1 MEYKEFARKKNY
13 LVCVDSDG
21 CAMNTMDIKHFRCFG
36 PCMVEEWG
44 LEEWRDEILDRWN
57 QVNLYSMTR
66 GINRFKALA
75 ILLSE
80 IDGSCKKIPDAEDY
94 IKWTED
100 SDELSNEVLSRVL
113 EQTGGS
119 CFKKALHWS
128 NEVNRRINEI
138 PEVDKIPFAGVKEGL
153 AFAHKYADI
162 AIVSSANPDAVSAEW
177 EKHGLM
183 KYVNYMMAQNAGS
196 KTFCISKLLEYGY
209 EPDHVMMMGDA
220 PGDLS
225 AAEKNSVQFYPV
237 LVSHESD
244 SWNGIRE
251 ALDKLI
257 NGKFDKAYQK
267 QLINAFKHNLV
278 N

>member
-1 MEYKEFARKKNY
+1 MEYKEFARKKDY

-21 CAMNTMDIKHFRCFG
+21 CAMDTMDIKHFRCFG

-44 LEEWRDEILDRWN
+44 LEKWRDDILYRWN

-80 IDGSCKKIPDAEDY
+80 IDETYKRIPDAEDF
-94 IKWTED
+94 IKWTET
-100 SDELSNEVLSRVL
+100 SDELSNAVLSRVS
-113 EQTGGS
+113 EQTGSS
-119 CFKKALHWS
+119 CLKKALHWS
-128 NEVNRRINEI
+128 DEVNRRINEI
-138 PEVDKIPFAGVKEGL
+138 PEWDKIPFEGVKEGL
-153 AFAHKYADI
+153 AFAHEYADI
-162 AIVSSANPDAVSAEW
+162 VIVSSANPDAVSTEW

-183 KYVNYMMAQNAGS
+183 KYVDLMMAQNAGS

-220 PGDLS
+220 PGDLK
-225 AAEKNSVQFYPV
+225 AAEKNRVRFYPV
-237 LVSHESD
+237 LVTHERD
-244 SWNGIRE
+244 SWNGIKE
-251 ALDKLI
+251 AFDRLI
-257 NGKFDKAYQK
+257 NGTFDNWYQK
-267 QLINAFKHNLV
+267 QLINGFERNLL

>member
-1 MEYKEFARKKNY
+1 MEYKEFARKKDY

-21 CAMNTMDIKHFRCFG
+21 CAMDTMDIKHFRCFG

-44 LEEWRDEILDRWN
+44 LEEWRDDILYRWN

-80 IDGSCKKIPDAEDY
+80 IDKSCKKIPGTEEF
-94 IKWTED
+94 IKWTEV
-100 SDELSNEVLSRVL
+100 SDELSNAELSRVL
-113 EQTGGS
+113 EKSGS
-119 CFKKALHWS
+119 SCLKKALHWS
-128 NEVNRRINEI
+128 NEVNNRINEI
-138 PEVDKIPFAGVKEGL
+138 SEWDKIPFAGVKEGL
-153 AFAHKYADI
+153 AFAHEYADI
-162 AIVSSANPDAVSAEW
+162 AIVSSANPDAVSTEW

-183 KYVNYMMAQNAGS
+183 KCVDLLMAQNAGS

-209 EPDHVMMMGDA
+209 EPDHVMMIGDA

-225 AAEKNSVQFYPV
+225 AAEKNRVRFYPV

-244 SWNGIRE
+244 SWNGIKE
-251 ALDKLI
+251 ALDRLI
-257 NGKFDKAYQK
+257 NGTFDNSYQK
-267 QLINAFKHNLV
+267 QLINAFEHNLL

>member
-1 MEYKEFARKKNY
+1 MEYKEFARKKDY

-21 CAMNTMDIKHFRCFG
+21 CAMDTMDIKHFRCFG

-44 LEEWRDEILDRWN
+44 LEEWRDEILYRWN

-80 IDGSCKKIPDAEDY
+80 IDGTYKKIPDAKDF
-94 IKWTED
+94 IKWTEV
-100 SDELSNEVLSRVL
+100 SNELSNAALSRVL
-113 EQTGGS
+113 EQTGSS
-119 CFKKALHWS
+119 CLKKALHWS
-128 NEVNRRINEI
+128 NEVNRRIDEI
-138 PEVDKIPFAGVKEGL
+138 PEWDKIPFAGVKEGL
-153 AFAHKYADI
+153 AFVHEYADI
-162 AIVSSANPDAVSAEW
+162 AIVSSANQDAVSAEW

-183 KYVNYMMAQNAGS
+183 KYVDLMMAQNDGS
-196 KTFCISKLLEYGY
+196 KTYCISKLLEYGY

-225 AAEKNSVQFYPV
+225 AAEKNRVRFYPV

-244 SWNGIRE
+244 SWNGIKE
-251 ALDKLI
+251 ALDRLR
-257 NGKFDKAYQK
+257 NGTFDNTYQK
-267 QLINAFKHNLV
+267 HLIHAFEHNLL